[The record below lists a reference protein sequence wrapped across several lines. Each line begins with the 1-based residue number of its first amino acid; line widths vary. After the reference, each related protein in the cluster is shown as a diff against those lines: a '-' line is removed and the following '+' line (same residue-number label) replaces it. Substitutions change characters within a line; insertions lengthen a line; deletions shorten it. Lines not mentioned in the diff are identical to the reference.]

1 MKMDENGMSDSQARN
16 SLSNTPTHHVWSLI
30 ERVMEKQR
38 CETIRHN
45 FFFFCII
52 LKKSGVVVLAKKK
65 MNKRKPPPPPRQ
77 AQKRTSRKKR
87 KAQTTKAKGGKAAA
101 SSGEREEQETKGTS
115 AVISRS
121 NPLFFFPFVGSC
133 RRTMHSRI
141 IICLIVVRFQRALD
155 LRYRLALD
163 TSLRALERFSR
174 EFRSSVRSTRNG
186 RSHERTHESQRARTR
201 ENARETLFFTFS
213 NFFL

>member
-1 MKMDENGMSDSQARN
+1 MDENGMSDSQARN

-52 LKKSGVVVLAKKK
+52 LKKIILAKKK
-65 MNKRKPPPPPRQ
+65 MNKRKPPPPPRAPP
-77 AQKRTSRKKR
+77 AQKPTSCKK
-87 KAQTTKAKGGKAAA
+87 KKLQTKKAKGGKAAA

-121 NPLFFFPFVGSC
+121 NPLFFFPELA
-133 RRTMHSRI
+133 RTAHSRF
-141 IICLIVVRFQRALD
+141 IICLIRR
-155 LRYRLALD
+155 
-163 TSLRALERFSR
+163 
-174 EFRSSVRSTRNG
+174 
-186 RSHERTHESQRARTR
+186 
-201 ENARETLFFTFS
+201 TFS
-213 NFFL
+213 ARS